1 VVVFD
6 EDRHQIM
13 QTVRLQKYDLEQA
26 EKELD
31 DLKRKVQRRRT
42 EVGILEII
50 VDEKTGVYKFGAGK
64 ICPGGGRMG
73 KSHSTL

>member
-1 VVVFD
+1 VFD

-42 EVGILEII
+42 EIGILEII
-50 VDEKTGVYKFGAGK
+50 VDKKPESISLALVKFA
-64 ICPGGGRMG
+64 PEEGGWG
-73 KSHSTL
+73 KSHITL

>member
-1 VVVFD
+1 M
-6 EDRHQIM
+6 R
-13 QTVRLQKYDLEQA
+13 TVRLQKYDLEQA

-42 EVGILEII
+42 EIGILEII
-50 VDEKTGVYKFGAGK
+50 VDKKPESISLALVKFA
-64 ICPGGGRMG
+64 PEEGGWG